1 MAKYH
6 ESQIGKTQRIVGYV
20 LSILFSI
27 QILMAG
33 VLKLIQMPDM
43 VENMQKITNWG
54 DKIVF
59 IGVLELII
67 LVLYWIPKTMKLGFL
82 LMCSFVGG
90 IIVAEVVSGQPP
102 IAGIITAVLLYVG
115 TALRLPSLLTHR
127 A

>member
-6 ESQIGKTQRIVGYV
+6 ESEIGKAQRIIGYV

-33 VLKLIQMPDM
+33 VLKLIQMPTM

-54 DKIVF
+54 DKLMF

-67 LVLYWIPKTMKLGFL
+67 LVLYWIPKTMKLGFF

-102 IAGIITAVLLYVG
+102 IAGIITAVLLYSG
-115 TALRLPSLLTHR
+115 TVLRLPSLLRHR